1 VKSISS
7 PANLRE
13 RAGRYSAAQRRT
25 IEAALE
31 LFAEHGVGGTSFQMV
46 ADALGVTKAA
56 VYHQFKTKEAIV
68 RAVLEVEL
76 AHLEDALEVAEAGG
90 AGPKE
95 RAALLSRVI
104 DIAVERRRAVSTL
117 QSDPMLVRL
126 LRDWE
131 PSRLLWT
138 RLFAILVG
146 DDLTE
151 RARIRAAVLSAA
163 IGSAGHG
170 FVTDIDNETL
180 KAELY
185 RLTRPLVFPRG

>member
-1 VKSISS
+1 MKSISS

-90 AGPKE
+90 AGTKE

-131 PSRLLWT
+131 PSRQLWT